1 MTLEIEKAGIPVAQI
16 TAMPT
21 VAQAWGPNRIIKGQ
35 GIVFPV
41 GDSSL
46 PAEEERE
53 LRRRLVREALEALA
67 TEVG

>member
-1 MTLEIEKAGIPVAQI
+1 
-16 TAMPT
+16 MPT
-21 VAQAWGPNRIIKGQ
+21 VAQAMGPNRIVKGQ

-46 PAEEERE
+46 PVEEERD
-53 LRRRLVREALEALA
+53 LRRRLVREALDSLA